1 MGNDRK
7 IFILIKTD
15 KIVFVNNGKTE
26 LAALKLKGVMK
37 C

>member
-15 KIVFVNNGKTE
+15 KSVFVNKGKTE